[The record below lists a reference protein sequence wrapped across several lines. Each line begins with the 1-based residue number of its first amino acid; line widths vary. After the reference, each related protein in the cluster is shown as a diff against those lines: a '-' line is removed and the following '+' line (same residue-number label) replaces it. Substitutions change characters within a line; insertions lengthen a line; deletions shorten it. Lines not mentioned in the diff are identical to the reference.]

1 MYSGGSS
8 PLKWL
13 FCFNLA
19 LFTGDRRGENIGLT
33 WEDIDFERCTVNID
47 KATVSVEG
55 EKFTK
60 DTKTGSTRVV
70 VVPSFV
76 MDIGREL
83 LSEQKRTCLQLGD
96 KWVGF
101 RGRQF
106 SKNYV
111 FQQWD
116 GSQMDLGSPRHE
128 FKRLVRIY
136 NENVATNEGES
147 LPEEVT
153 LHDLRHTTAAILIAN
168 NMDPR
173 SVAGIL
179 GHADPSTTLNI
190 YAYFFRSKTQEAA
203 NIMSSVL
210 SRPTAEQ
217 AVVGK

>member
-1 MYSGGSS
+1 MVRRFHLPWS
-8 PLKWL
+8 WR
-13 FCFNLA
+13 FAFTHA
-19 LFTGDRRGENIGLT
+19 LFPGDRRGENIGLT

-47 KATVSVEG
+47 KATASVEG

-83 LSEQKRTCLQLGD
+83 LAEQKRTCLQIGD

-136 NENVATNEGES
+136 NENVAKDENEM

-210 SRPTAEQ
+210 SRPTTEQ
-217 AVVGK
+217 AAVGK

>member
-1 MYSGGSS
+1 M
-8 PLKWL
+8 KWL

-153 LHDLRHTTAAILIAN
+153 LHDLRHTLSLIH
-168 NMDPR
+168 
-173 SVAGIL
+173 I
-179 GHADPSTTLNI
+179 
-190 YAYFFRSKTQEAA
+190 
-203 NIMSSVL
+203 
-210 SRPTAEQ
+210 
-217 AVVGK
+217 